1 VGGGSSPEPLSPGSD
16 YPRDIERAE
25 KIKKTLNLQASNLA
39 HTAIRFG
46 LMNPKISTVLVGF
59 SNTDHIDEA
68 VACSGAPPLS
78 AEEMAKI
85 EQLWQTDF
93 GRLAQS

>member
-1 VGGGSSPEPLSPGSD
+1 
-16 YPRDIERAE
+16 
-25 KIKKTLNLQASNLA
+25 
-39 HTAIRFG
+39 
-46 LMNPKISTVLVGF
+46 MNPRISTVLVGF

-85 EQLWQTDF
+85 ERLWQTDF
-93 GRLAQS
+93 GRAA